1 MTCGLVVLLML
12 YPAHEAWPAMRL
24 EVLQGFVNDESW
36 HPLSAKFGLLP
47 MLCSTTV
54 TSLGAVTLAAPIG
67 VATAVYAEYYS
78 PIIIRVFVIRVVEV
92 LAGIP
97 SVVIGLWGLTRLTP
111 LLAQAGGSGQNVTA
125 ATLVL
130 ALMIFPTVALITGS
144 ALRGVSTDIRSAG
157 IALGLNRTSLVCRVL
172 LPAAARSIA
181 AGILL
186 ALLRAVGETM
196 AVLMVAGNVVQWP
209 TSLTA
214 PVRTVTGNIALELGY
229 AGRDHR
235 AVLFLTGLPLIVVV
249 LALVATVRWLT
260 VGRENSHHA

>member
-1 MTCGLVVLLML
+1 MRWTLL
-12 YPAHEAWPAMRL
+12 H
-24 EVLQGFVNDESW
+24 GFVNDESW
-36 HPLSAKFGLLP
+36 HPLSGTYGLLP
-47 MLCSTTV
+47 MLCATTV

-78 PIIIRVFVIRVVEV
+78 PTFIRVFLMRVVEV

-130 ALMIFPTVALITGS
+130 ALMIFPTVALTTGS
-144 ALRGVSTDIRSAG
+144 ALRGVSADIRSAG

-181 AGILL
+181 AGVLL

-214 PVRTVTGNIALELGY
+214 PIRTVTGNIALELGY
-229 AGRDHR
+229 AGTEHR
-235 AVLFLTGLPLIVVV
+235 SVLFFTGLLLIVVV
-249 LALVATVRWLT
+249 LALVAAVRWLT
-260 VGRENSHHA
+260 VGRESLNDA